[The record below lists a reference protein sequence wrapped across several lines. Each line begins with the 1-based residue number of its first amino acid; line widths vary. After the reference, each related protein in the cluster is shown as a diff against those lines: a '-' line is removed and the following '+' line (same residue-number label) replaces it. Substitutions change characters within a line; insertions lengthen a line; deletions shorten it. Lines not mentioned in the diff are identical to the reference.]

1 MLTKTYQPKRSGFT
15 KKCYQSNGGLTLNT
29 RNVMYEPKKT
39 FAQNPEDVQKAS
51 MDKKT
56 VKKYERKQR

>member
-1 MLTKTYQPKRSGFT
+1 MLTKTYQPKRSGYT
-15 KKCYQSNGGLTLNT
+15 KKAYQSNSGLTLNT

-39 FAQNPEDVQKAS
+39 FAQSEDMHKAS
-51 MDKKT
+51 KN

>member
-1 MLTKTYQPKRSGFT
+1 MLTKTYQPKRSGYT
-15 KKCYQSNGGLTLNT
+15 KKAYQPNSGLTLNT

-51 MDKKT
+51 KN
-56 VKKYERKQR
+56 VKKYERKHR